1 MLQADAEISVL
12 KDIVV
17 DNVKWKLTNKYTKP
31 KDIWEKKIAEH
42 CLRASHGI
50 LFQKLL
56 PVFHPVC
63 LGDLPALKNDGMQ
76 LISLSVMQMPHNILR
91 PPETL
96 LFHYHIKR
104 CTTLT
109 MDFTQRI

>member
-17 DNVKWKLTNKYTKP
+17 DNVKCKLTNKYIKP
-31 KDIWEKKIAEH
+31 KGIWKKIIAEEEH

-56 PVFHPVC
+56 PVFLPVC

-76 LISLSVMQMPHNILR
+76 LISFPVMQMPHNILR
-91 PPETL
+91 PPET
-96 LFHYHIKR
+96 
-104 CTTLT
+104 
-109 MDFTQRI
+109 